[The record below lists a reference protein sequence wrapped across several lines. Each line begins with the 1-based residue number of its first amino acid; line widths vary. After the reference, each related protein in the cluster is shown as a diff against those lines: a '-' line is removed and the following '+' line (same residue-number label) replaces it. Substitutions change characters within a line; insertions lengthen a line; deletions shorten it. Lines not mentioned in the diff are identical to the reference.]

1 MSDRKKSFP
10 AKTVFLL
17 VLLALAAI
25 SVFLFFKINQKADKK
40 AAISPDQERQRLQ
53 EMPQTLDK
61 GASAPEGATTAPQP
75 EPPSILAD
83 STGEPGRQ
91 AAGEAVAIDP
101 CKQSIDTIDAFFT
114 RLDSEEY
121 IAELQLAGGS
131 KAYFTT
137 IINKALANKPSIARE
152 TDDLLAILQ
161 NTAHFYRVLGEQD
174 ILVLKKIMANEK
186 GFYEPVMAAFF
197 KLMAHRDECQHVNY
211 PIQLSM
217 EDLYTYSAFF
227 LNTLGGQAYL
237 FRREPVLRVLVK
249 YYCVLALDQANM
261 KNANPLGLDI
271 RYPLNSLVEELT
283 ATAGLQNRDGY
294 LNTLLQLQDK
304 YDKLYGSEE
313 SVRR

>member
-1 MSDRKKSFP
+1 MPDRKKSFP
-10 AKTVFLL
+10 AKTIFLL

-40 AAISPDQERQRLQ
+40 TAISPEQERQLLQ
-53 EMPQTLDK
+53 EKLQTLDK
-61 GASAPEGATTAPQP
+61 DAAAPEGETPAAQP
-75 EPPSILAD
+75 ETPAILAG
-83 STGEPGRQ
+83 SAGEPGRQ
-91 AAGEAVAIDP
+91 APGEAVATDP
-101 CKQSIDTIDAFFT
+101 CKQAIDTIDAFFT

-131 KAYFTT
+131 KAYFTA
-137 IINKALANKPSIARE
+137 IINKVLINKPSIARE

-174 ILVLKKIMANEK
+174 IIMLKKIMANEK

-197 KLMAHRDECQHVNY
+197 KVMTNRDECQHINF

-217 EDLYTYSAFF
+217 EDMYTYSAFF

-271 RYPLNSLVEELT
+271 RYPLNSLVEEVT
-283 ATAGLQNRDGY
+283 ATTGLQNRDGY
-294 LNTLLQLQDK
+294 LNNLLQLQDK
-304 YDKLYGSEE
+304 YDKLYGN
-313 SVRR
+313 

>member
-1 MSDRKKSFP
+1 MSDRKKALPF
-10 AKTVFLL
+10 KTIFLL

-40 AAISPDQERQRLQ
+40 TAISPEQERQLLQ
-53 EMPQTLDK
+53 EKIQTHDK
-61 GASAPEGATTAPQP
+61 GTTAPEAETPAPQP
-75 EPPSILAD
+75 EIPAIQAESA
-83 STGEPGRQ
+83 GEPGRQ
-91 AAGEAVAIDP
+91 AGGDAVAIDP
-101 CKQSIDTIDAFFT
+101 CKQAIATIDAFFT

-131 KAYFTT
+131 KAYFTA
-137 IINKALANKPSIARE
+137 IINKALTNKPSIARE

-174 ILVLKKIMANEK
+174 IIVLKKIMANEK

-197 KLMAHRDECQHVNY
+197 KLMAHRDECQHMNY
-211 PIQLSM
+211 PIQLTM
-217 EDLYTYSAFF
+217 EDTYTYSAFF

-237 FRREPVLRVLVK
+237 FRRDPVLRVLVK

-271 RYPLNSLVEELT
+271 RYPLNSLVEELN
-283 ATAGLQNRDGY
+283 ATTGLQNRDGY

-304 YDKLYGSEE
+304 YDKLYGN
-313 SVRR
+313 